1 MFREGVHP
9 QVKYEPVTKGRLGR
23 EPAEVAIY
31 DSAIRLVMGRKAT
44 DKDKGEKPFF
54 LFVPYTQT
62 YMPMEPESAWKSK
75 TGNGRWA
82 DVLAQTDHY
91 VGQLLDTVDELGIKD
106 NTIFMPSE

>member
-1 MFREGVHP
+1 
-9 QVKYEPVTKGRLGR
+9 
-23 EPAEVAIY
+23 
-31 DSAIRLVMGRKAT
+31 MGRKAT
-44 DKDKGEKPFF
+44 DNDKGEKPFF

-106 NTIFMPSE
+106 NTIFMPSI